1 MKNRN
6 FSKKILDSTLGIFT
20 TACDLVLFLLAM
32 GVEIGL
38 NPGDS
43 HSMYKLQKKLD
54 SLYFKGADKTVR
66 NAIYQVRHKGW
77 LDKNLNLTKEG
88 WQKLKNSL
96 PALLPQR
103 NWDGNWYLTIFDI
116 PERMRRK
123 RDILREKLK
132 LLGFGQLQASVWIS
146 AFNYLKNVEEIVE
159 SYQLTPYVILAQT
172 DKIGREDSQT
182 LANKIWNL
190 KKLNEEYGNLLEKWE
205 KADEKEKFWLK
216 FKYLDILK
224 RDPQLPKELLP
235 EEWLSFEAQ
244 KIFKNSQNK
253 SL

>member
-1 MKNRN
+1 MRNKN
-6 FSKKILDSTLGIFT
+6 FSKKILDSTLGIFAS
-20 TACDLVLFLLAM
+20 ACDLVLFLLAM

-38 NPGDS
+38 NPADS
-43 HSMYKLQKKLD
+43 HSIYKMQKKID
-54 SLYFKGADKTVR
+54 RLYFKGADRTVR
-66 NAIYQVRHKGW
+66 NAIYRVRHKGW

-88 WQKLKNSL
+88 WQKLRNSL
-96 PALLPQR
+96 PVLSPQR

-116 PERMRRK
+116 PEKMRRK

-146 AFNYLKNVEEIVE
+146 AFNYLENVEEIIE
-159 SYQLTPYVILAQT
+159 NYQMVPYVILAQT
-172 DKIGREDSQT
+172 DKIGREDSHV
-182 LANKIWNL
+182 LADKVWEL
-190 KKLNEEYGNLLEKWE
+190 KKLNEEYENLLKEWE
-205 KADEKEKFWLK
+205 GAEESEKFWLK

-235 EEWLSFEAQ
+235 EDWLGLKAQ

>member
-6 FSKKILDSTLGIFT
+6 FSKKILDSTLGVFA

-38 NPGDS
+38 NPADS
-43 HSMYKLQKKLD
+43 HSIYKMQNRLD
-54 SLYFKGADKTVR
+54 RLYFKGADRMVR
-66 NAIYQVRHKGW
+66 NAIYRVRHKGW

-88 WQKLKNSL
+88 WQRLRNSL
-96 PALLPQR
+96 PVLLPQR

-116 PERMRRK
+116 PEKMRIK
-123 RDILREKLK
+123 RNILRENLK
-132 LLGFGQLQASVWIS
+132 ILGFGQLQASVWIS

-159 SYQLTPYVILAQT
+159 NYQLTPYVILAQT

-182 LANKIWNL
+182 LADKVWKL
-190 KKLNEEYGNLLEKWE
+190 KKLNEEYRDLLEKWE

-216 FKYLDILK
+216 FNYLDILK

-235 EEWLSFEAQ
+235 EDWHGFKFLKMLNTD
-244 KIFKNSQNK
+244 KI
-253 SL
+253 L